1 MQGGGGG
8 GGEGRGTGGQGGGG
22 GGKVERNVVGAEI
35 RGIHSIMGGSY
46 SGQYQSVQTPHFTLN
61 YNHCANDDE
70 DKKLFTFQNTQEQV
84 YIAPQVHL
92 SESVAVCFSL
102 WPYVALVLLVKP
114 IVDPAQTK
122 IKCWSAV
129 AQ

>member
-1 MQGGGGG
+1 MREKGRQGRRGEKECRDE
-8 GGEGRGTGGQGGGG
+8 EGRLGRL
-22 GGKVERNVVGAEI
+22 RNVVGAEI

-92 SESVAVCFSL
+92 SKSVAVCFSL
-102 WPYVALVLLVKP
+102 WPYVALA
-114 IVDPAQTK
+114 DQ
-122 IKCWSAV
+122 
-129 AQ
+129 

>member
-8 GGEGRGTGGQGGGG
+8 QGEGGGGTGGQGGGG

-84 YIAPQVHL
+84 YTAPQVHL

-102 WPYVALVLLVKP
+102 WSYVALA
-114 IVDPAQTK
+114 DQ
-122 IKCWSAV
+122 
-129 AQ
+129 